1 MPRALFQVRPS
12 GSNNPVVLFG
22 QLNNIFMAPDAPRF
36 FQRLPVFAAAESA
49 NAVEWIWFAP
59 MVVLDDVREDGHR
72 NLL

>member
-1 MPRALFQVRPS
+1 
-12 GSNNPVVLFG
+12 
-22 QLNNIFMAPDAPRF
+22 MAPDAPRF